1 MLTNQV
7 LNVALYEVPLPVS
20 VALSAGEWIAACI
33 PEGVLAFI
41 NADGTGTVYEDGE
54 TVPEI
59 SEAKTSLSVTFNP
72 TSERVYTDS
81 LEVDSYILP
90 IEGFGMLSY
99 KYVTFNYKATYGGSI
114 TGDTEQVIMAGITG
128 AQVTAVPIDGYTF
141 LKWSD
146 NVTTA
151 SRTDIAGL
159 KGLNVTALF
168 YKTSDY
174 SSIIYQYK

>member
-7 LNVALYEVPLPVS
+7 LNSDLYELALPVS
-20 VALSAGEWIAACI
+20 VVLSGSEWVAACI

-41 NADGTGTVYEDGE
+41 NADGTGTIYIDGE

-59 SEAKTSLSVTFNP
+59 SESTVSVDITFEP
-72 TSERVYTDS
+72 TAERVYTET
-81 LEVDSYILP
+81 LEVDSYVLP
-90 IEGFGMLSY
+90 IEAFGMLSY
-99 KYVTFNYKATYGGSI
+99 RYSTLKYLASYGGYI
-114 TGDTEQVIMAGITG
+114 TGSTEQVVMAGITG
-128 AQVTAVPIDGYTF
+128 EAVTAVPITGYSF

-151 SRTDIAGL
+151 TRTDIAGF
-159 KGLNVTALF
+159 KGINVTALF